1 MQGAGPEF
9 PMYGTTRNCIV
20 MMYRNEGILSF
31 YKGLLPNYLK
41 VAPSVSVSFVTYDIL
56 RLYFTGKW

>member
-1 MQGAGPEF
+1 
-9 PMYGTTRNCIV
+9 